1 LKEELILVL
10 VIGIIIP
17 ILFTPILIDAIESD
31 EYTNGVTVE
40 FTYPKNFSNLK
51 SDIEVQLNELF
62 PIHTE
67 SIIDS
72 AIRTSEPT
80 DSELIELFVTDE
92 LSVRDSISIEVFHSN
107 DLQLKKQDVI
117 LDESF

>member
-1 LKEELILVL
+1 MKEELILVL

-31 EYTNGVTVE
+31 EYTNGITVE

-51 SDIEVQLNELF
+51 SDIEVQLIELF
-62 PIHTE
+62 SIHTE

-72 AIRTSEPT
+72 AIGTNEPT
-80 DSELIELFVTDE
+80 DSELVEIFVTDE
-92 LSVRDSISIEVFHSN
+92 LSITDSISLEIEVGNSQF
-107 DLQLKKQDVI
+107 DLKQDVI
-117 LDESF
+117 LDELF